1 VREKNTKSIAA
12 REAERMKAA
21 FPIYLE
27 KDTIVRRL
35 KNERLLVVIAA
46 TGAGKT
52 TQIPQYCAEAFPGK
66 LVACTQPRAIAM
78 FFECIYV

>member
-1 VREKNTKSIAA
+1 MREKNTKSIAA
-12 REAERMKAA
+12 REAERKKAA

-27 KDTIVRRL
+27 KDKIVRRL

-52 TQIPQYCAEAFPGK
+52 TQITILRRGIS
-66 LVACTQPRAIAM
+66 R
-78 FFECIYV
+78 